1 MTRRGA
7 GDVVGRLT
15 PGAREIHR
23 GAFENAIRL
32 GHRYIGSEHFLLA
45 LAGADHPA
53 GAALRAHGVTPDRVE
68 EQIVRLSGGGLF
80 ADLDRNALAA
90 VGIDMDAVCDRV
102 TRSLGPEAL
111 HRAGRAAFPERRVRW
126 WDPRRRYVGPG
137 VHMNGR
143 FLPASTFMPQILL
156 HAHLEEQAR
165 KDPQIDVQ
173 HLALGMLSV
182 TKGLAP
188 AVLAALGVSV
198 PELRAALA
206 DRP

>member
-1 MTRRGA
+1 MTIRQA
-7 GDVVGRLT
+7 LDHQT
-15 PGAREIHR
+15 PAARAISHS
-23 GAFENAIRL
+23 AFQHAIRL
-32 GHRYIGSEHFLLA
+32 GHPYMGSEHFLLA
-45 LAGADHPA
+45 LASADHPA
-53 GAALRAHGVTPDRVE
+53 GAVLRAHGVTPDRVE

-80 ADLDRNALAA
+80 GDLDRDALAS
-90 VGIDMDAVCDRV
+90 VGIDIEAVVDRV
-102 TRSLGPEAL
+102 SRSLGPAAL
-111 HRAGRAAFPERRVRW
+111 HKASRAAFRERRVRW

-137 VHMNGR
+137 AHMNGR
-143 FLPASTFMPQILL
+143 FLPADTGMPQILH

-165 KDPQIDVQ
+165 QDSQIDVQ

-188 AVLAALGVSV
+188 AVLAALSVSV